1 MTGFDTL
8 QFKLLLAS
16 ISFLVVGLIGNVLVV
31 RIVHKT
37 REMHTT
43 TNYLLVNLAFS
54 DILIIF
60 MEPLYFFSH
69 GYLSDGV
76 AKFVCKVLS
85 VGEISI
91 TVSSLTLTVI
101 AIERYH
107 ALLKPFRAGLR
118 LTGSNIKPAIVVI
131 WISSVVFCLPFFV
144 FKKWDKSQSSCTG
157 SWGLTMSQ
165 ETKVYVVFNVV
176 FVTYIPLLVMLYCYG
191 SLIQGL
197 YFSNTICSESQGE
210 RSREKKKLVFTFILA
225 TAGFFIG
232 YGPFVIFHTLVA
244 AGGGQHLRQSFYS
257 DILSVFQILL
267 SLSLCLNPILYAF
280 RSKNFREGL
289 KRVILHRRPT
299 LPDEPYQLQW
309 NIRTRKRK

>member
-1 MTGFDTL
+1 MSGHGWFYTL
-8 QFKLLLAS
+8 QFKLFLAS
-16 ISFLVVGLIGNVLVV
+16 IPFLAVGLIGNVLVV

-37 REMHTT
+37 RQMHTT

-54 DILIIF
+54 DIIIIL
-60 MEPLYFFSH
+60 MLPLYIFLD
-69 GYLSDGV
+69 GYLSDHGV
-76 AKFVCKVLS
+76 GKFVCKVLS
-85 VGEISI
+85 IGEISI

-118 LTGSNIKPAIVVI
+118 LTASNSKPAIVVI
-131 WISSVVFCLPFFV
+131 WISSVVFCSPFLV
-144 FKKWDKSQSSCTG
+144 FQEWNKSQSSCT
-157 SWGLTMSQ
+157 SPWDLNTSQ
-165 ETKVYVVFNVV
+165 VKRVYVLFNVA

-191 SLIQGL
+191 SLIKGL

-210 RSREKKKLVFTFILA
+210 RSHEKKKLVCTFILA

-244 AGGGQHLRQSFYS
+244 AGSGQHLRQSFYF
-257 DILSVFQILL
+257 DISSVFHILL

-280 RSKNFREGL
+280 RSKNFQEGL
-289 KRVILHRRPT
+289 KRVILHRRPAS
-299 LPDEPYQLQW
+299 PDEPMYLQ
-309 NIRTRKRK
+309 